1 MSAVQTSFKR
11 AKYPSDISKNGWKN
25 LKSELPKP
33 KNDTS
38 EGGRPNIDL
47 REIINA
53 IFYVVKTGCTWRCM
67 PHDLPHWNTAYGYF
81 NRWSAD
87 GTWEMIH
94 TRFVKKVR
102 KKVSKRKK
110 RPSAASIDSQSVK
123 TTSCGGEAI
132 GYDGGKM
139 VKGRK
144 RFILV
149 DTTGLVLAIFICAA
163 NISEKAGAM
172 KLLEYIKK
180 KEILR
185 KLCGGRKVSAND
197 SYLRASGFYRDAC
210 WPQPVTDSRML
221 PTYKKMREMFDR
233 AWQMTRAPFE
243 RVKINYEGTVLD
255 GYFRKPNGPAGK
267 KFPVVIAFQGA
278 DTMAEN
284 TIMNGT
290 YVARGMA
297 YLAVDFPG
305 QGGALRLR
313 DLHLPPDTER
323 IAKAMIDYL
332 ETRPD
337 VDAKRIAMQGI
348 SMGGFGTPRAASG
361 EKRLKAVLMSSGS
374 YSLQQ
379 DLFDYLPSI
388 QERIR
393 WIIGAKDLADARKKL
408 GDYTLEGR
416 ANKIE
421 CAMLVGY
428 SKDDR
433 IMDPQGA
440 LRLYRA
446 AVNSKRE
453 MVEGTGH
460 TQATNAGGPRPSRPP
475 ALPDWAAKQLV
486 TESD

>member
-1 MSAVQTSFKR
+1 MKSQFE
-11 AKYPSDISKNGWKN
+11 PSRRSLIRLGLAGAAIPPVASVLSSLALAQDIGQESGTIG
-25 LKSELPKP
+25 LV
-33 KNDTS
+33 
-38 EGGRPNIDL
+38 GGRAESQLFPG
-47 REIINA
+47 
-53 IFYVVKTGCTWRCM
+53 K
-67 PHDLPHWNTAYGYF
+67 DLPGGGQLEIRLT
-81 NRWSAD
+81 
-87 GTWEMIH
+87 
-94 TRFVKKVR
+94 
-102 KKVSKRKK
+102 
-110 RPSAASIDSQSVK
+110 ASIYTSDPDQLEVAQRLRPYDLDSWV
-123 TTSCGGEAI
+123 TEWTRVAERNEREA
-132 GYDGGKM
+132 DK
-139 VKGRK
+139 
-144 RFILV
+144 
-149 DTTGLVLAIFICAA
+149 LAA
-163 NISEKAGAM
+163 E
-172 KLLEYIKK
+172 
-180 KEILR
+180 
-185 KLCGGRKVSAND
+185 GRKVSAND

-337 VDAKRIAMQGI
+337 VDAKRVAMQGI

-486 TESD
+486 TEGD